1 MNRVVSLSG
10 LKPEGDTREGIMMSG
25 EVGEER
31 RRGVERLEVREI
43 GADVAVI

>member
-1 MNRVVSLSG
+1 MVSLSG

-25 EVGEER
+25 EVGEEEK
-31 RRGVERLEVREI
+31 GVEKLEAREM